1 MASTGFQEW
10 RFNQGLSSVFFYTL
24 LKQKCTVRFMCRQL
38 AFSSAVFISQ
48 IFYDCSMFTFFIC
61 RAAHEHT
68 PFFTRQRWHGKLI
81 SETRHLAFTRPQ
93 VPHSML
99 HHVFHTVNSLKKII
113 RQNGISMV
121 RNMYI
126 VATVEVACD
135 KSGYASSEASEWKL
149 KHFS

>member
-38 AFSSAVFISQ
+38 SFSSAVFISQ

-68 PFFTRQRWHGKLI
+68 PFNYASTLTWQINLRNASFGIYETTSSAFHASSCI
-81 SETRHLAFTRPQ
+81 SHCQ
-93 VPHSML
+93 Q
-99 HHVFHTVNSLKKII
+99 LKK
-113 RQNGISMV
+113 N
-121 RNMYI
+121 N
-126 VATVEVACD
+126 
-135 KSGYASSEASEWKL
+135 SSKWNKYG
-149 KHFS
+149 